1 MWVSVTSINI
11 QRNECLKG
19 SMSLFRKEAVSHQSE
34 RLTGAITLAQPLS
47 IKLTVLILVSVAI
60 AIVTFLFSAEYSR
73 KETVRG
79 FLMPNKGVIK
89 SFANQGGTIEKLWVK
104 EGDKVVKGQ
113 TLVTLLVQQSNGEG
127 IDLSTQLADQL
138 NTQENL
144 LSDEIIQHQ
153 ALKSQELLNLQN
165 QKIASNNEKIALE
178 SQLLLVQ
185 EKLTLLSEQQLDYN
199 QLNKSGYVSNL
210 EKERQQQT
218 LLEAKQE
225 KQNIARLLLQHKNQ
239 LNQITFNIKNIPQQ
253 YALRINSLKRQKAD
267 LQRQLAQVASNYK
280 YTITASN
287 SGTVTGVQVV
297 EGETLSQSIAQSK
310 PLLHILPEGSE
321 LIAEL
326 LLPTRSAGFIQV
338 GNNTRLRFDAF
349 PYQRFGFINSEITRI
364 DQTLIS
370 PNEIQLPVT
379 LQEPVYRLRAKLNQQ
394 QMQAF
399 GKAFDLKSGMLFEAD
414 IMLEQ
419 RTLIEWLLEP
429 IYSLKGRVS

>member
-1 MWVSVTSINI
+1 
-11 QRNECLKG
+11 
-19 SMSLFRKEAVSHQSE
+19 MSLFRKEAISHQNE
-34 RLTGAITLAQPLS
+34 RLTGAITLAQPIS

-60 AIVTFLFSAEYSR
+60 TIITFLFSAEYSR

-89 SFANQGGTIEKLWVK
+89 SYANQGGTIEKLWVK

-113 TLVTLLVQQSNGEG
+113 SLATIIVQQNNSNG
-127 IDLSTQLADQL
+127 IDLSTQLAEQL
-138 NTQENL
+138 NAQENL
-144 LSDEIIQHQ
+144 LIDEISQHKT
-153 ALKSQELLNLQN
+153 LKIQELSNLHAQS
-165 QKIASNNEKIALE
+165 IALDNEKVALE
-178 SQLLLVQ
+178 EQLLLAD
-185 EKLTLLSEQQLDYN
+185 EKLRLLNEQQLDFN
-199 QLNKSGYVSNL
+199 QLNKNGYISNL
-210 EKERQQQT
+210 EKDRQQQA

-225 KQNIARLLLQHKNQ
+225 KQNIARLLLQQQNQ
-239 LNQITFNIKNIPQQ
+239 LNQLTFNIKNIPQQ
-253 YALRINSLKRQKAD
+253 YTLRINSLKRQQAD
-267 LQRQLAQVASNYK
+267 LQRQLAQVSSNYK

-287 SGTVTGVQVV
+287 SGIVTGVQVV
-297 EGETLSQSIAQSK
+297 EGETLSQSKAQSK

-364 DQTLIS
+364 DQTLIT
-370 PNEIQLPVT
+370 PNEIQLPIA

-394 QMQAF
+394 QMKAF
-399 GKAFDLKSGMLFEAD
+399 GKEFDLKSGMLFEAD

-429 IYSLKGRVS
+429 IYSLRGRVS

>member
-1 MWVSVTSINI
+1 
-11 QRNECLKG
+11 
-19 SMSLFRKEAVSHQSE
+19 MSLFRKEAISHQSE

-47 IKLTVLILVSVAI
+47 IKLTVLILVSIAI
-60 AIVTFLFSAEYSR
+60 GIVTFLFSAEYSR

-104 EGDKVVKGQ
+104 EGDKVIKGQ
-113 TLVTLLVQQSNGEG
+113 SLATITVQQNNSSGV
-127 IDLSTQLADQL
+127 DLSTQLAEQL
-138 NTQENL
+138 NAQTNL
-144 LSDEIIQHQ
+144 LIDEVSQHQ
-153 ALKSQELLNLQN
+153 ALKIQELSNLQEQN
-165 QKIASNNEKIALE
+165 IALDNEKVALE
-178 SQLLLVQ
+178 DQLALAD
-185 EKLTLLSEQQLDYN
+185 EKLILLSEQQLDFN
-199 QLNKSGYVSNL
+199 QLNKNGYVSNL
-210 EKERQQQT
+210 EKDRQQQA

-225 KQNIARLLLQHKNQ
+225 KKNIARLLLQHQNQ
-239 LNQITFNIKNIPQQ
+239 LNQLTFNIKNIPQQ
-253 YALRINSLKRQKAD
+253 YTLRINSLKRQQAD

-287 SGTVTGVQVV
+287 NGVITGVQVV
-297 EGETLSQSIAQSK
+297 EGETLSQSKAQSK

-370 PNEIQLPVT
+370 PNEVQLPIS

-394 QMQAF
+394 QMRAF

-429 IYSLKGRVS
+429 IYSLRGRVS

>member
-1 MWVSVTSINI
+1 
-11 QRNECLKG
+11 
-19 SMSLFRKEAVSHQSE
+19 MSLFRKEAVSHQSE

-47 IKLTVLILVSVAI
+47 IKLTVLILVAVAMAII
-60 AIVTFLFSAEYSR
+60 AFLFSAEYSR

-104 EGDKVVKGQ
+104 EGDKVTKGQ
-113 TLVTLLVQQSNGEG
+113 SLATILVQQSNSEG

-138 NTQENL
+138 NTQANL
-144 LSDEIIQHQ
+144 LSDEITQHQ
-153 ALKSQELLNLQN
+153 ALKSQEILNLKA
-165 QKIASNNEKIALE
+165 QKTALENEQIALE
-178 SQLLLVQ
+178 NQLTLAE
-185 EKLTLLSEQQLDYN
+185 EKLTLLNEQQLDFN
-199 QLNKSGYVSNL
+199 QLNKSGYLSNL
-210 EKERQQQT
+210 EKERQHQT

-225 KQNIARLLLQHKNQ
+225 KQNIARLLLQHQNQ
-239 LNQITFNIKNIPQQ
+239 LNQISFNVKNLPQQ
-253 YALRINSLKRQKAD
+253 YTLRINSLKRQQAD

-287 SGTVTGVQVV
+287 SVTVTGVQVV